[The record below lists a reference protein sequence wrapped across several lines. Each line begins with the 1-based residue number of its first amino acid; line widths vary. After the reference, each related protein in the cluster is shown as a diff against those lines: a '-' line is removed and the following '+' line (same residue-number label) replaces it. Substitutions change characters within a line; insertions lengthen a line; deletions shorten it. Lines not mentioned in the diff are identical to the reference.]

1 MLSEL
6 LKNKN
11 LFYHLY
17 TIDKNVAEQYRQ
29 MPCPFCG
36 GPLHFANYLRKPRGE
51 PDGVPEE
58 CFIRFS
64 LCCGTEG
71 CRHRV
76 MPPSCR
82 FMGRKVYWHVVI
94 LIILSDWQ
102 HKAATN
108 IFNLSKLFDVSR
120 NTVTRWIAFYQDIF
134 PSSPQWQL
142 IRGQVA
148 ASIKNN
154 ELPANL
160 VNYFL
165 SFKSC
170 AKSALVSCLKFLSQ
184 GSEFCQKTRAG

>member
-17 TIDKNVAEQYRQ
+17 TIDKNIAEQYRQ
-29 MPCPFCG
+29 MPCSYCG
-36 GPLHFANYLRKPRGE
+36 GALYFANYLRKPRGE
-51 PDGVPEE
+51 PEGVSEK

-82 FMGRKVYWHVVI
+82 FMGRKIYWHVVI
-94 LIILSDWQ
+94 LVILSDW
-102 HKAATN
+102 HNKATN
-108 IFNLSKLFDVSR
+108 IFKLSKLFGISR
-120 NTVTRWIAFYQDIF
+120 NTIGRWIVFYQDIF
-134 PSSPQWQL
+134 PSNPQWQL

-148 ASIKNN
+148 ASIKSN

-165 SFKSC
+165 SFKSS
-170 AKSALVSCLKFLSQ
+170 AKEALVSCLSFLSQ
-184 GSEFCQKTRAG
+184 GAGIYQKTRAG

>member
-11 LFYHLY
+11 LFCHLY

-29 MPCPFCG
+29 MPCPLCG

-120 NTVTRWIAFYQDIF
+120 NTVTRWIAFFHDIF
-134 PSSPQWQL
+134 PSSPQWQR

-154 ELPANL
+154 KLPSSLVSHFLNL
-160 VNYFL
+160 
-165 SFKSC
+165 KSC
-170 AKSALVSCLKFLSQ
+170 AKNALVSCLKFLSR